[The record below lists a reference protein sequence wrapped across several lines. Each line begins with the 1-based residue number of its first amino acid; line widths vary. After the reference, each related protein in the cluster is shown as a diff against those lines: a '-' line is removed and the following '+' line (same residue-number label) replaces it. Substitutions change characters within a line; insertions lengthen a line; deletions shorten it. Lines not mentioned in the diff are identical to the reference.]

1 MSDAPPPAAMPA
13 DSDLSGRQLGN
24 FRLLRRLGHGA
35 MAEVY
40 LAQQC
45 SLDRQVAVKV
55 LKGTLAT
62 DQVYVQRFQRE
73 AHAAASLIHANIV
86 QIYEV
91 GRIGD
96 IYYIA
101 QEYVQG
107 LNLRQWIARNGSP
120 DLRLS
125 LSIIRQVAAALAKAA
140 EQGVVHRDIKPENIM
155 LTAGGEVKV
164 ADFGLARLTEA
175 ADGVEL
181 TQSGLTLGT
190 PLYMSPEQVQG
201 RPLDPRSDLYS
212 LGVTCYQMLSGTPPF
227 DGETALSV
235 AVQHLN
241 KEPEPL
247 DARRPDLP
255 AAFCRIV
262 HRLLAKSADDRYP
275 SARELLSDLR
285 QVQQENLGDDWPAE
299 VPAWESRG
307 THVPAVPRLEATQRL
322 QAMMRSA
329 LPQPRGRS
337 RWALWMLGAL
347 AAAGLGALAACWT
360 MVDRSLLADVAN
372 RPRQVPRQASVA
384 AQFLYASQV
393 GTEETWRA
401 VIDYFPDK
409 RSWVCHA
416 KQKLAGI
423 YLKED
428 NDQEAMK
435 IFKEFASLDASE
447 PELRAYGLAG
457 QCWILTTKQRKYH
470 QSATLLQEL
479 LPIRSKLDDP
489 LMGKMLDYV
498 IHKNGVELGPMTAP
512 QLQQRVGDP
521 SPGGALDT
529 HGSR

>member
-1 MSDAPPPAAMPA
+1 MSDDTGLSAMPA
-13 DSDLSGRQLGN
+13 DNDLSGRLLGN
-24 FRLLRRLGHGA
+24 FRLLRRLGRGA

-40 LAQQC
+40 LAEQC
-45 SLDRQVAVKV
+45 SLSRQVAVKV
-55 LKGTLAT
+55 LKGALAT
-62 DQVYVQRFQRE
+62 DQTYVKRFQRE
-73 AHAAASLIHANIV
+73 AQAAASLVHANIV

-91 GRIGD
+91 GRVGD

-107 LNLRQWIARNGSP
+107 LNLRQWIARNGIP

-125 LSIIRQVAAALAKAA
+125 LTIIRQVAAALAKAA

-155 LTAGGEVKV
+155 LMASGEVKV
-164 ADFGLARLTEA
+164 ADFGLARLA
-175 ADGVEL
+175 GASDGVDL
-181 TQSGLTLGT
+181 TQSGMTLGT
-190 PLYMSPEQVQG
+190 PLYMSPEQVEG

-212 LGVTCYQMLSGTPPF
+212 LGVTCYQMLAGAPPF
-227 DGETALSV
+227 EGETALSV
-235 AVQHLN
+235 ALQHLK

-247 DARRPDLP
+247 ASRRPDLP
-255 AAFCRIV
+255 AAFCRII
-262 HRLLAKSADDRYP
+262 HRLLAKSADDRYQ

-285 QVQQENLGDDWPAE
+285 QVQQEHLGEDWPAE
-299 VPAWESRG
+299 VAGWESVG
-307 THVPAVPRLEATQRL
+307 VHEPATARLEATQRL
-322 QAMMRSA
+322 QTLMQAVPA
-329 LPQPRGRS
+329 QPRGRS
-337 RWALWMLGAL
+337 RLAFWILGGLAAFFFGAL
-347 AAAGLGALAACWT
+347 AAYWT
-360 MVDRSLLADVAN
+360 TVDRSLLADVAN
-372 RPRQVPRQASVA
+372 RPRQVPRQANVA

-416 KQKLAGI
+416 KRKLAGI

-435 IFKEFASLDASE
+435 IFKEFAALDASE

-457 QCWILTTKQRKYH
+457 ECWILTTKQHKYH
-470 QSATLLQEL
+470 ESANLLQEL

-512 QLQQRVGDP
+512 QFQERIANPPLG
-521 SPGGALDT
+521 GGA
-529 HGSR
+529 

>member
-1 MSDAPPPAAMPA
+1 MPA
-13 DSDLSGRQLGN
+13 EGDLSGRLLGN

-40 LAQQC
+40 LAEQC
-45 SLDRQVAVKV
+45 SLNRQVAVKV
-55 LKGTLAT
+55 LKGVLAT
-62 DQVYVQRFQRE
+62 DQTYVKRFQRE
-73 AHAAASLIHANIV
+73 AQAAASLVHANIV

-91 GRIGD
+91 GRSGD

-107 LNLRQWIARNGSP
+107 LNLRQWIARNGIP
-120 DLRLS
+120 DLRFALVV
-125 LSIIRQVAAALAKAA
+125 IRQVAAALAKAA
-140 EQGVVHRDIKPENIM
+140 EEGVVHRDIKPENIM
-155 LTAGGEVKV
+155 LMPSGEVKV
-164 ADFGLARLTEA
+164 ADFGLARLA
-175 ADGVEL
+175 GAPGGVDL
-181 TQSGLTLGT
+181 TQDGMTLGT
-190 PLYMSPEQVQG
+190 PLYMSPEQVEG

-212 LGVTCYQMLSGTPPF
+212 LGVTCYQMLAGAPPF

-235 AVQHLN
+235 AVQHLK

-247 DARRPDLP
+247 AIRRPDLP

-262 HRLLAKSADDRYP
+262 HRLLAKSPDDRYP

-285 QVQQENLGDDWPAE
+285 QVQQEHVGDDWPAE
-299 VPAWESRG
+299 LPGWGSTGVHA
-307 THVPAVPRLEATQRL
+307 PAVAHPEATQRL
-322 QAMMRSA
+322 QTLMRA
-329 LPQPRGRS
+329 VPAQPRGRS
-337 RWALWMLGAL
+337 SLAYWMLGGL
-347 AAAGLGALAACWT
+347 AALILGSLAAYRT
-360 MVDRSLLADVAN
+360 TVDHSLLADVAN

-457 QCWILTTKQRKYH
+457 ECWILTTKQHKYH
-470 QSATLLQEL
+470 ESANLLQEL

-498 IHKNGVELGPMTAP
+498 IHKNGAELGPMTAP
-512 QLQQRVGDP
+512 QFQERIGDHP
-521 SPGGALDT
+521 PGGAD
-529 HGSR
+529 